1 MTTKESRLAHIQT
14 WEKSGLT
21 KQEYCVKNGL
31 KYATF
36 ISWFKKEKVQTAGGK
51 FIVLPAVSSQDVLT
65 IQFPNGIKI
74 SYTGSLDSDLINWLF
89 HA

>member
-21 KQEYCVKNGL
+21 KQEYCVQNGL

-36 ISWFKKEKVQTAGGK
+36 ISWFKKEKASVNL
-51 FIVLPAVSSQDVLT
+51 LPDTISNALLT
-65 IQFPNGIKI
+65 I
-74 SYTGSLDSDLINWLF
+74 S
-89 HA
+89 